1 MNVSAI
7 GSSLIPA
14 STSNTQNVT
23 ATQAS
28 GEAEGGN
35 VGLESK
41 QPNIKP
47 DDDKM
52 PGGAPKPLGQMPTS
66 DFLLLREM
74 SQGDDV
80 MDKLAKIFET
90 ILALQLL
97 EDTVENI
104 NKSIEESITEGE

>member
-7 GSSLIPA
+7 GSSLTPA
-14 STSNTQNVT
+14 NTSNTQNV
-23 ATQAS
+23 AAAQPS
-28 GEAEGGN
+28 DDSNGGN
-35 VGLESK
+35 VGLEPK
-41 QPNIKP
+41 QPNIQQ

-52 PGGAPKPLGQMPTS
+52 PGGAPKPLDQMPTS

-74 SQGDDV
+74 SQGDNV

-97 EDTVENI
+97 EDTVENV
-104 NKSIEESITEGE
+104 NKSIEDSIAEGG

>member
-7 GSSLIPA
+7 GSSLTPA
-14 STSNTQNVT
+14 STSNTQDVAAAQPSDESN
-23 ATQAS
+23 
-28 GEAEGGN
+28 GGN
-35 VGLESK
+35 VRLD
-41 QPNIKP
+41 PNQASIKP

-52 PGGAPKPLGQMPTS
+52 PGGAPKPLDQMPTS

-74 SQGDDV
+74 FQGDSV

-97 EDTVENI
+97 EDTVENV
-104 NKSIEESITEGE
+104 NKSIEESITGE